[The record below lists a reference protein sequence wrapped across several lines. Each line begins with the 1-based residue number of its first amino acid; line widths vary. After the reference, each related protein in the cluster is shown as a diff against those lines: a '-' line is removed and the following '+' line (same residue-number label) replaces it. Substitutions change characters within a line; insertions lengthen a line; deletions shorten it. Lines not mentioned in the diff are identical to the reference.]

1 MIGSFISVNLM
12 SFLMYVSRPPPLVSS
27 RPLREQVKS
36 GRSGALAV

>member
-27 RPLREQVKS
+27 RSFREQVKF
-36 GRSGALAV
+36 GRLGVLAV